1 MRKSKRREELRDKI
15 KGSRPG
21 RRGRP
26 LEPPRSEK
34 EAVERARA
42 RLREL
47 SFPAAN
53 KLGEG
58 LDGNAS
64 SSQLAA
70 ADSILD
76 RAGLGKS
83 VSVELTDPFTQF
95 MDEVGSLVV
104 KGTPKK
110 AATRNE

>member
-1 MRKSKRREELRDKI
+1 MRKSKRREDLRDKLR
-15 KGSRPG
+15 GSRPG

-34 EAVERARA
+34 EAVERARV

-47 SFPAAN
+47 SLPAAN
-53 KLGEG
+53 KLGDGLEG
-58 LDGNAS
+58 KAS

-83 VSVELTDPFTQF
+83 VSVEVTDPFTQF
-95 MDEVGSLVV
+95 LDEVGSLVV

-110 AATRNE
+110 AARSDE